1 MKFKSLLGAAGGF
14 TAAVALTTGI
24 ALSIVKDHEG
34 LSLRAYQD
42 SVGIQTICH
51 GHTGDVKPGQRKTL
65 PECND
70 LLNKDLAI
78 AQSEVERL
86 VKVPLT
92 PERHAALSSFVFNV
106 GAKKLASSTLLKKL
120 NSGDTRGACEEL
132 SRWVYAGK
140 EKLRGLVR
148 RRAVE
153 RQLCEVG
160 L

>member
-1 MKFKSLLGAAGGF
+1 MKFKSLLGVTGGF
-14 TAAVALTTGI
+14 AGAVALTTGI
-24 ALSIVKDHEG
+24 AINLIKEQEG

-51 GHTGDVKPGQRKTL
+51 GHTRDVKPDQKKTI

-70 LLNKDLAI
+70 LLNKDLSI
-78 AQSEVERL
+78 AQAEVDRL
-86 VKVPLT
+86 VQVSMT

-106 GAKKLASSTLLKKL
+106 GATKFESSTLLKKL
-120 NSGDTRGACEEL
+120 NSGDTRGACEQL

-140 EKLRGLVR
+140 EKLRGLVH

-153 RQLCEVG
+153 RQLCEMG

>member
-14 TAAVALTTGI
+14 TAAVTLATGI
-24 ALSIVKDHEG
+24 ALSVVKEHEG
-34 LSLRAYQD
+34 LSLRAYRD

-51 GHTGDVKPGQRKTL
+51 GHTGDVKPGQNKTL

-70 LLNKDLAI
+70 LLNKDLSA
-78 AQSEVERL
+78 AQSEVDRL
-86 VKVPLT
+86 VKVSLT

-106 GAKKLASSTLLKKL
+106 GARKLAGSTLLKKL
-120 NSGDTRGACEEL
+120 NSGDTKGACEEL